1 MKEIKKQKHWN
12 IRFRQDDAASK
23 EAVRSLME
31 ELSISQTMA
40 KLLYTRGFSR
50 AEEVFSFLHQEK
62 AQLHDPF
69 LLEDMLPACERIA
82 LALERGERISIYG
95 DYDVDGVTSV
105 SLLYLYLSELGADVG
120 YYIPCRSSEG
130 YGLSKNAID
139 ILAEKGVSLMI
150 TVDTGIT
157 AIEEIE
163 YAKSLGID
171 TVVTDHHEC
180 RPELP
185 SACAVV
191 NPHRLDNR
199 YPFVELA
206 GVGVIFKVICAF
218 EMLRC
223 RKAGI
228 SEMDGIRRLCKTYAD
243 LVCIG
248 TVADVMP
255 IVDENRLIVTLGLR
269 LLENTNRL
277 GLRALID
284 AASQNKNGDGK
295 YPTKKKKINS
305 SFIGFTLAPRINA
318 AGRVS
323 RASIAVEL
331 LLATDPKVA
340 ADFAEQLC
348 ELNAMRQVEENRIAE
363 QAYQKIEE
371 TLDAQNDRVIVIDD
385 DTWQQGI
392 IGIVSSRITER
403 YGLPSILISF
413 EGAVSG
419 APSDSDLGKGSG
431 RSVKGLNLV
440 EALADSEELLVRF
453 GGHELAAGLTV
464 SRGKI
469 DAFRRKINRYAAEH
483 MDEESLRGCIEA
495 DCEVEM
501 RELSLRL
508 AQEIDSMEPFGTANP
523 VPNLVLSEAKVL
535 RITPLGGGKHTKLL
549 LEKDG
554 ISMNAVWFGMGAD
567 RIPFELHDKV
577 DVLFQLNVNEFQGV
591 TSLQMI
597 VQDMRLSS
605 TYEESFHALR
615 MRYEEIRG
623 GAPFGAEED
632 VLPTREDMAAVY
644 TLLRREF
651 RMQHTCFPVR
661 RILSMLEVS
670 GVEGIG
676 YIKLQMI
683 LRIMQELQLC
693 DMEEVG
699 EDRYVFGFSFQPTK
713 TSIEKSNILRK
724 LRSQL
729 RRGEPLR

>member
-12 IRFRQDDAASK
+12 IRFRKDEIASQ
-23 EAVRSLME
+23 EVVRNLMA
-31 ELSISQTMA
+31 ELSVSETMA
-40 KLLYTRGFSR
+40 KLLYTRGFSK

-130 YGLSKNAID
+130 YGLSKNAMD

-185 SACAVV
+185 KACAVV

-223 RKAGI
+223 RKVGI
-228 SEMDGIRRLCKTYAD
+228 SELDGIRRLCNTYAD

-255 IVDENRLIVTLGLR
+255 IIDENRLIVTLGLR
-269 LLENTNRL
+269 LLENTDRL
-277 GLRALID
+277 GFRALID
-284 AASQNKNGDGK
+284 AASQNKSVDAK
-295 YPTKKKKINS
+295 YPPKKKKINS

-348 ELNAMRQVEENRIAE
+348 ELNTMRQIEENRIAE

-371 TLDAQNDRVIVIDD
+371 TLDGQNDRVIVIDD

-413 EGAVSG
+413 DGAVSG
-419 APSDSDLGKGSG
+419 TPRDNDLGKGSG

-464 SRGKI
+464 SRGNI
-469 DAFRRKINRYAAEH
+469 DAFRRRINRYAAEH
-483 MDEESLRGCIEA
+483 MDEEALRGCIEA

-501 RELSLRL
+501 RDLSLRL

-523 VPNLVLSEAKVL
+523 VPNLVLTGAKVL

-554 ISMNAVWFGMGAD
+554 ISMNAVWFGMGID
-567 RIPFELHDKV
+567 RIPFELYDTV
-577 DVLFQLNVNEFQGV
+577 DTLFQLNVNEFQGV

-605 TYEESFHALR
+605 SYEESFHTLR

-623 GAPFGAEED
+623 GAPVGVEED
-632 VLPTREDMAAVY
+632 VIPTREDMAAVY
-644 TLLRREF
+644 TLLRKEF
-651 RMQHTCFPVR
+651 RMQHTCFPIR
-661 RILSMLEVS
+661 RILSMLTVA

-693 DMEEVG
+693 DIEEAG
-699 EDRYVFGFSFQPTK
+699 EDRYVFSFSFQPAK

-729 RRGEPLR
+729 RRGEALR